1 MFALSVDRKLFF
13 VNGKIQANIDG
24 IPIKVPT
31 YLVRKI
37 INGVGT
43 ELISIHGFNC
53 SYCIAFSFESIM
65 GVQYIE
71 NRILFIEMHRKLSDC
86 DDHTHS
92 YEQVKAYSL
101 IDGEINLIENSDK
114 RVKGTFSYT
123 AKNRM
128 GNTVK
133 VTTDK
138 NNTVGTFKVLDS
150 ITGQTLKSIKNVK
163 GNTIYDLYIFDK
175 KV

>member
-1 MFALSVDRKLFF
+1 MRWKNILLIVLCLFLMSCDNNNRPDYSGNESF
-13 VNGKIQANIDG
+13 VNGEIQANIDG
-24 IPIKVPT
+24 RPIKVPT

-53 SYCIAFSFESIM
+53 AYCIAFSFESII

-71 NRILFIEMHRKLSDC
+71 NRSLFIEMHRKLSDC

-92 YEQVKAYSL
+92 YGEQVKAYSL

-128 GNTVK
+128 GNTVN
-133 VTTDK
+133 VTDGK
-138 NNTVGTFKVLDS
+138 FD
-150 ITGQTLKSIKNVK
+150 IATGN
-163 GNTIYDLYIFDK
+163 
-175 KV
+175 

>member
-1 MFALSVDRKLFF
+1 MRWKNILLCVLCLFLMSCDNNNRPDYSGNESF

-71 NRILFIEMHRKLSDC
+71 NRSLFIEMHRKLSDC

-133 VTTDK
+133 VTDGK
-138 NNTVGTFKVLDS
+138 FD
-150 ITGQTLKSIKNVK
+150 IATGN
-163 GNTIYDLYIFDK
+163 
-175 KV
+175 